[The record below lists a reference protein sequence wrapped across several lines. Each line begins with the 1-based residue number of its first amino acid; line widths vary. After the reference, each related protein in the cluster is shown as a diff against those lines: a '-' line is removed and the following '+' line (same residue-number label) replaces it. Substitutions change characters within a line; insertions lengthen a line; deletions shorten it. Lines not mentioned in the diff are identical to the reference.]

1 MCDRKVEP
9 ANFLFELRA
18 PLYGLQGYANSIF
31 ENDKYRKYMPPEG
44 VVWLEKWAPKFDV
57 WVTELSRL
65 SHQDRGNL
73 TLDQFCNT
81 LIQQLMVILE
91 GVETAAIEANGIDIS
106 DAQNYQFNFEVIK
119 KAILDVDIIY
129 QGMCGY
135 LTSLEN

>member
-1 MCDRKVEP
+1 
-9 ANFLFELRA
+9 
-18 PLYGLQGYANSIF
+18 
-31 ENDKYRKYMPPEG
+31 
-44 VVWLEKWAPKFDV
+44 
-57 WVTELSRL
+57 
-65 SHQDRGNL
+65 
-73 TLDQFCNT
+73 
-81 LIQQLMVILE
+81 MVILE